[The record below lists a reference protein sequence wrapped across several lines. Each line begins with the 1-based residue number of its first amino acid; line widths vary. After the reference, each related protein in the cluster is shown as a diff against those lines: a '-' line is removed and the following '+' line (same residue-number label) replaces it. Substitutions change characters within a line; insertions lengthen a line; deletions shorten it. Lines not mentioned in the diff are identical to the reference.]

1 MFHKFG
7 QATLP
12 PLLIGTR
19 LNINEVLT
27 SMTYVAFL
35 EAKKFDESFEGLVK
49 ISS

>member
-7 QATLP
+7 QSTVP
-12 PLLIGTR
+12 TLLIGTR

-27 SMTYVAFL
+27 GMTSVAFL
-35 EAKKFDESFEGLVK
+35 EAKNFDVSFKGLVK

>member
-7 QATLP
+7 QSMVP

-19 LNINEVLT
+19 LDINEVLT

-35 EAKKFDESFEGLVK
+35 EAKVFDESFKGLVK

>member
-35 EAKKFDESFEGLVK
+35 EAKKFESLSRG
-49 ISS
+49 